1 MHETRAVES
10 REAHE
15 MRRGTVPVRGYAVTR
30 WSRAFV
36 DVVEGRTDI
45 ADATGAQRAGSVT
58 ESADSRRISK
68 ARRYFR
74 DRHVHRLSIRPGQVT
89 ASVEGSQ
96 LEPFDVILSMR
107 TVDVDTVAT
116 LLRSRAGVAEV
127 MSVARGEQPPIVGE
141 LLGPTESADVA
152 SQCTCPDESVRCIH
166 VLAVAYEVAA
176 EIDRSPLTL
185 FTVMGT
191 DLPSLLDAL
200 GNDSGTAPDESA
212 EPNKSGANGQSKV
225 RDGSA
230 EHDDLGAGDFFG
242 TRAPLPPLPRPPR
255 GNPLTDLD
263 GTALRAALRASGV
276 APGDIA
282 EAVDELG
289 DLYDRLVQE

>member
-1 MHETRAVES
+1 MS
-10 REAHE
+10 
-15 MRRGTVPVRGYAVTR
+15 RGTVPVRGYGVTR

-45 ADATGAQRAGSVT
+45 TDSDGGPRTGSVT

-116 LLRSRAGVAEV
+116 LLRDRAGVAEV
-127 MSVARGEQPPIVGE
+127 MSVARGEQPPIIGE

-152 SQCTCPDESVRCIH
+152 SECTCPDEAVRCIH

-176 EIDRSPLTL
+176 EIDRSPVTL
-185 FTVMGT
+185 FTIMGT
-191 DLPSLLDAL
+191 DLPSLLDTLGDGTSAL
-200 GNDSGTAPDESA
+200 GEAGPGDAAGGDHDAFSG
-212 EPNKSGANGQSKV
+212 V
-225 RDGSA
+225 
-230 EHDDLGAGDFFG
+230 DFFG
-242 TRAPLPPLPRPPR
+242 TRTQLPPLPRPSR
-255 GNPLTDLD
+255 TNPLIDLD

-289 DLYDRLVQE
+289 DLYDRLIQE